1 MCIEKK
7 GLKRG
12 QIGDS
17 AKQKHHFRALK
28 RRLFHHREMRAFQN
42 PTKRLHRQRLQMTQS
57 KAINDRLKD
66 ME

>member
-7 GLKRG
+7 GLKSE
-12 QIGDS
+12 QIGYS

-42 PTKRLHRQRLQMTQS
+42 STKHLRSQRPQMTLS
-57 KAINDRLKD
+57 KAINDHLKD

>member
-17 AKQKHHFRALK
+17 AKQKHHFRASK
-28 RRLFHHREMRAFQN
+28 RRLFHHQEMRAVLN
-42 PTKRLHRQRLQMTQS
+42 PTKHLRRQKTT
-57 KAINDRLKD
+57 NDVVKGHQ
-66 ME
+66 

>member
-17 AKQKHHFRALK
+17 TKQKHHFRASK
-28 RRLFHHREMRAFQN
+28 RRLFHHQEMRAVLN
-42 PTKRLHRQRLQMTQS
+42 PTKHLHRQRPQMKLS
-57 KAINDRLKD
+57 KATNDRLKD

>member
-17 AKQKHHFRALK
+17 AKQNHHFRASK

-42 PTKRLHRQRLQMTQS
+42 ATKHLRRQRPQMTLS
-57 KAINDRLKD
+57 KAINDHLKD

>member
-7 GLKRG
+7 GLKSG

-17 AKQKHHFRALK
+17 AKQKHHFRASK

-42 PTKRLHRQRLQMTQS
+42 ATKHLHRQRPQMKLS

>member
-17 AKQKHHFRALK
+17 ENKNTIFLLQNDAFFNHRVIRAI
-28 RRLFHHREMRAFQN
+28 MN
-42 PTKRLHRQRLQMTQS
+42 PTKHLRSQRPQMTLS

>member
-17 AKQKHHFRALK
+17 AKQKHHFRASK
-28 RRLFHHREMRAFQN
+28 RRLFHHQEM
-42 PTKRLHRQRLQMTQS
+42 PTKHLHRQRPQMKLS